1 MSKPKIGVIGNGF
14 VGSAIVG
21 GFSLVADVMVHDNDA
36 LRSTHSLKEL
46 VTESEYI
53 FVSVPTPM
61 KKSENNKMDL
71 TIMDNV
77 IEDISKLSSS
87 TSSIVILKS
96 TILPRTT
103 EKYAKK
109 YKNIDFVF
117 CPEFLTERTARLDF
131 INSSRII
138 IGTEKDAVADKVE
151 NMLRVRFPYTKII
164 KTDSTTA
171 EFIKYMN
178 NCFFATKI
186 SIMNE
191 FYQASVALGVDW
203 DKALDGFLSDGRVG
217 NSHLDVPGHD
227 GQYGFGGK
235 CFPKDINAFINLF
248 VEVGISP
255 TMLKAAW
262 EKNMEV
268 RDEHDW
274 ESIIGATS
282 Q

>member
-1 MSKPKIGVIGNGF
+1 MSKPKIGVVGNGF

-36 LRSTHSLKEL
+36 LRTTHSLKEL

-77 IEDISKLSSS
+77 IENISKLSSS

-178 NCFFATKI
+178 NCFFAAKI

-191 FYQASVALGVDW
+191 FYQASVALDVDW

-248 VEVGISP
+248 IEIGISP
-255 TMLKAAW
+255 TMLEAAW

>member
-36 LRSTHSLKEL
+36 LRTTHSLKEL

-77 IEDISKLSSS
+77 IENISKLSSS

-178 NCFFATKI
+178 NCFFAAKI

-191 FYQASVALGVDW
+191 FYQASVALDVDW

-248 VEVGISP
+248 VEIGISP
-255 TMLKAAW
+255 TMLEAAW

>member
-1 MSKPKIGVIGNGF
+1 MNKPKIGVIGNGF

-21 GFSLVADVMVHDNDA
+21 GFSLVADIMVYDNDA
-36 LRSTHSLKEL
+36 LRSTHSLEEL
-46 VTESEYI
+46 VAQSEYI

-77 IEDISKLSSS
+77 IEDISRLSSS

-191 FYQASVALGVDW
+191 FYQASVALDVDW
-203 DKALDGFLSDGRVG
+203 DKAIDGFLSDGRVG

-248 VEVGISP
+248 VEIGISP
-255 TMLKAAW
+255 TMLEAAW

-268 RDEHDW
+268 RDKHDW
-274 ESIIGATS
+274 ENIVGATS
-282 Q
+282 K

>member
-36 LRSTHSLKEL
+36 LRTTHSLKEL

-77 IEDISKLSSS
+77 IENISKLSSS

-178 NCFFATKI
+178 NCFFAAKI

-191 FYQASVALGVDW
+191 FYQASVALDVDW

-217 NSHLDVPGHD
+217 S
-227 GQYGFGGK
+227 K
-235 CFPKDINAFINLF
+235 
-248 VEVGISP
+248 
-255 TMLKAAW
+255 
-262 EKNMEV
+262 
-268 RDEHDW
+268 R
-274 ESIIGATS
+274 
-282 Q
+282 

>member
-36 LRSTHSLKEL
+36 LRTTHSLKEL

-178 NCFFATKI
+178 NCFFAAKI

-191 FYQASVALGVDW
+191 FYQASVALDVDW

-248 VEVGISP
+248 VEIGISP
-255 TMLKAAW
+255 TMLEAAW

-268 RDEHDW
+268 RDERDW

>member
-1 MSKPKIGVIGNGF
+1 
-14 VGSAIVG
+14 
-21 GFSLVADVMVHDNDA
+21 
-36 LRSTHSLKEL
+36 
-46 VTESEYI
+46 
-53 FVSVPTPM
+53 
-61 KKSENNKMDL
+61 MDL

-77 IEDISKLSSS
+77 IENISKLSSS

-178 NCFFATKI
+178 NCFFAAKI

-191 FYQASVALGVDW
+191 FYQASVALDVDW

-248 VEVGISP
+248 VEIGISP
-255 TMLKAAW
+255 TMLEAAW

-268 RDEHDW
+268 RDERDW

>member
-178 NCFFATKI
+178 NCFFAAKI

-191 FYQASVALGVDW
+191 FYQASVALDVDW

-248 VEVGISP
+248 VEIGISP
-255 TMLKAAW
+255 TMLEAAW

>member
-191 FYQASVALGVDW
+191 FYQASVALDVDW

-248 VEVGISP
+248 VEIGISP
-255 TMLKAAW
+255 TMLEAAW

-268 RDEHDW
+268 RDERDW

>member
-1 MSKPKIGVIGNGF
+1 MSKPKIGVVGNGF

-36 LRSTHSLKEL
+36 LRTTHSLKEL

-131 INSSRII
+131 INCSRII

-178 NCFFATKI
+178 NCFFAAKI

-191 FYQASVALGVDW
+191 FYQASVALDVDW

-248 VEVGISP
+248 VEIGISP
-255 TMLKAAW
+255 TMLEAAW

>member
-178 NCFFATKI
+178 NCFFAAKI

-191 FYQASVALGVDW
+191 FYQASVALDVDW

-248 VEVGISP
+248 VEIGISP
-255 TMLKAAW
+255 TMLEAAW

-268 RDEHDW
+268 RDERDW

>member
-36 LRSTHSLKEL
+36 LRTTHSLKEL

-77 IEDISKLSSS
+77 IENISKLSSS

-178 NCFFATKI
+178 NCFFAAKI

-191 FYQASVALGVDW
+191 FYQASVALDVDW

-248 VEVGISP
+248 IEIGISP
-255 TMLKAAW
+255 TMLEAAW

>member
-1 MSKPKIGVIGNGF
+1 MRKPKIGVIGNGF

-178 NCFFATKI
+178 NCFFAAKI

-191 FYQASVALGVDW
+191 FYQASVALDVDW

-248 VEVGISP
+248 VEIGISP
-255 TMLKAAW
+255 TMLEAAW

-268 RDEHDW
+268 RDERDW

>member
-36 LRSTHSLKEL
+36 LRTTHSLKEL

-178 NCFFATKI
+178 NCFFAAKI

-248 VEVGISP
+248 VEIGISP
-255 TMLKAAW
+255 TMLEAAW

>member
-191 FYQASVALGVDW
+191 FYQASVALDVDW

>member
-248 VEVGISP
+248 VEIGISP
-255 TMLKAAW
+255 TMLEAAW

-268 RDEHDW
+268 RDERDW

>member
-1 MSKPKIGVIGNGF
+1 MKRFKIGIVGNGF
-14 VGSAIVG
+14 VGSAIVS
-21 GFSLVADVMVHDNDA
+21 GFSLVSDIMIYDKDA
-36 LRSTHSLKEL
+36 MKSLHSLEE
-46 VTESEYI
+46 VVSESEFI

-61 KKSENNKMDL
+61 NKSQGNKMDL
-71 TIMDNV
+71 TIMNDV
-77 IEDISKLSSS
+77 IDSISKI
-87 TSSIVILKS
+87 TSRHAPVVILKS
-96 TILPRTT
+96 TILPGTT
-103 EKYAKK
+103 KDYAKK
-109 YKNIDFVF
+109 YSNIDFVF

-138 IGTEKDAVADKVE
+138 IGTEKEIIANRVE
-151 NMLRVRFPYTKII
+151 EMMRVRFPYTKII
-164 KTDSTTA
+164 KTDSVTA

-178 NCFFATKI
+178 NCFFAAKI

-191 FYQASVALGVDW
+191 FHQASQALNVDW

-235 CFPKDINAFINLF
+235 CFPKDINAFINLLAEM
-248 VEVGISP
+248 EVSP

-262 EKNMEV
+262 EKNIEV

-274 ESIIGATS
+274 EEIIGATS
-282 Q
+282 

>member
-1 MSKPKIGVIGNGF
+1 MSKPKIGVVGNGF

-36 LRSTHSLKEL
+36 LRTTHSLKEL

-77 IEDISKLSSS
+77 IENISKLSSS

-103 EKYAKK
+103 EKYSKK

-131 INSSRII
+131 INCSRII

-178 NCFFATKI
+178 NCFFAAKI

-203 DKALDGFLSDGRVG
+203 DKAMDGFLSDGRVG
-217 NSHLDVPGHD
+217 NSHSDVPGHD

-248 VEVGISP
+248 IEIGISP
-255 TMLKAAW
+255 TMLEAAW

>member
-178 NCFFATKI
+178 NCFFAAKI

-191 FYQASVALGVDW
+191 FYQASVALDVDW